1 MRIHSSLV
9 LITGA
14 SSGIGAATAL
24 EVARRGGRVVLLARS
39 RGGLEAVADKVRAA
53 GSTAHVYPVDLAD
66 PEAVEATARRIEE
79 EVGVPDVLVN
89 NAGAGRWLYPE
100 ETEPRQVMAMMAV
113 PYFAAFWLT
122 RAFLPAMRRRGSG
135 HIVNVTS
142 AAAYVGMRG
151 ATGYSAARWA
161 VRGFTAAL
169 RSDLAGS
176 GIGVTLIAP
185 GKVATPYFEHNPGSE
200 ERIPAITRLY
210 PTLTVEQVARSV
222 VRAVERRRRE
232 VVEPFLLRLTLVLHR
247 IVPWP
252 VDWLLVRTG
261 WRRPPA

>member
-66 PEAVEATARRIEE
+66 PEAVEAAARRIEQ

-247 IVPWP
+247 IVAWP